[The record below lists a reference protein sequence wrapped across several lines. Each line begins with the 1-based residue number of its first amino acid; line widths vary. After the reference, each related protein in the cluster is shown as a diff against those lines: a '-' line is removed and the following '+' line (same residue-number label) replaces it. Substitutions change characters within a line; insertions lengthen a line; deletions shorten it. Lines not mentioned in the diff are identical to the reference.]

1 MNESKIER
9 INELY
14 KKSQKEELT
23 KEEKEE
29 QKKLRQEYVAA
40 IRGNLK
46 EQLNNVSLLNP
57 DGTITELSKKKIKD
71 E

>member
-9 INELY
+9 INVLY
-14 KKSQKEELT
+14 RKSQNEGLT

-29 QKKLRQEYVAA
+29 QKKLRTEYVAA

-46 EQLNNVSLLNP
+46 SRLNNVFLLNP
-57 DGTITELSKKKIKD
+57 DGKITDLSKKDIN

>member
-1 MNESKIER
+1 MNESKIQR
-9 INELY
+9 INVLY
-14 KKSQKEELT
+14 RKSQNEGLT

-29 QKKLRQEYVAA
+29 QKKLRTEYVAA

-46 EQLNNVSLLNP
+46 SQLDNVSLLNP
-57 DGTITELSKKKIKD
+57 DGTITDLSKKDIN